1 MANLKTRQEEVKNSK
16 KNICGYLIVYT
27 DQDVDTNKDFINIAN
42 YVRQIKGSLDLT
54 MPAVIK
60 YITDNKTEYKLQ
72 KEKIRGKKD
81 KKATFWILTKE

>member
-1 MANLKTRQEEVKNSK
+1 
-16 KNICGYLIVYT
+16 
-27 DQDVDTNKDFINIAN
+27 
-42 YVRQIKGSLDLT
+42 

-72 KEKIRGKKD
+72 KEKIRGKED

>member
-1 MANLKTRQEEVKNSK
+1 
-16 KNICGYLIVYT
+16 
-27 DQDVDTNKDFINIAN
+27 
-42 YVRQIKGSLDLT
+42 

-81 KKATFWILTKE
+81 KKDQL